1 MSESMRTARR
11 EIRKGVRKSVKKK
24 RKVRKRR
31 RRRRRNVTGR
41 REIRQTVT
49 ITGTASLALRSQETR
64 SLRVTECS

>member
-1 MSESMRTARR
+1 MRERMRTARR
-11 EIRKGVRKSVKKK
+11 EMRKGVRKSVTKK
-24 RKVRKRR
+24 RKVRRR
-31 RRRRRNVTGR
+31 RRKVTGR